1 MIAKQLL
8 EGDVMLPELNGVSV
22 ADLNDGIAD
31 ESQRK
36 ILFQSTNIVEIIPI
50 LLTAL
55 NKLANE

>member
-1 MIAKQLL
+1 
-8 EGDVMLPELNGVSV
+8 MLPELNGVSL